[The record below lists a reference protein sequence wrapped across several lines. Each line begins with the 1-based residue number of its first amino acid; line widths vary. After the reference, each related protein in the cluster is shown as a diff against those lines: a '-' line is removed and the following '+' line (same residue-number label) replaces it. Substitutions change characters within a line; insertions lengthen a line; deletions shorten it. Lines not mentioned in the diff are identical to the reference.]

1 MANRNL
7 LTSMTTN
14 IEYAIYFLKT
24 AMKKKEMNLMDICIP
39 CDSFTSKICQR
50 IYPKSCEKYS

>member
-24 AMKKKEMNLMDICIP
+24 AMKKK
-39 CDSFTSKICQR
+39 K
-50 IYPKSCEKYS
+50 